1 MSKQP
6 LSMITGGVLLFV
18 FAAILFAFQV
28 RETEVALVTT
38 FGRYSESSTKEKPGL
53 YFRLPWPIQKV
64 HKFDNRI
71 QNFERKFEQTM
82 TSDASMLLITIYIG
96 WKIVDPHLFLQ
107 RFDGDE
113 NKAKQI
119 LENLV
124 RDAKNSVVGRHPFS
138 DLISPQKEQLKFDE
152 MESEMLAA
160 IQPKA
165 RENYG
170 IEVSLVGIKQLGLPE
185 SITGKVFERMR
196 AERQR
201 QVKRYQGE
209 GEAKAIEIRAQADL
223 QRQKIL
229 EDARAAATV
238 MMGQADAEAA
248 KYYRVFEQFPELAI
262 FLQQVKALKAA
273 TGDKTTLILGPDT
286 QPFNLL
292 RGLESAGRS
301 AEANSTDKSKE
312 EDRQVVDGDSSPAG
326 AVEEKKIVLPPIP
339 PIPIF
344 GK

>member
-28 RETEVALVTT
+28 RQTEVALVTT
-38 FGRYSESSTKEKPGL
+38 FGRHSDSSTKTEPGL

-64 HKFDNRI
+64 YKFDNRI

-82 TSDASMLLITIYIG
+82 TSDASTLLITIYIG
-96 WKIVDPHLFLQ
+96 WKIEDPQIFLQ

-124 RDAKNSVVGRHPFS
+124 RDAKNSVIGRHPFS

-165 RENYG
+165 R
-170 IEVSLVGIKQLGLPE
+170 
-185 SITGKVFERMR
+185 GKLRHRSVF
-196 AERQR
+196 
-201 QVKRYQGE
+201 G
-209 GEAKAIEIRAQADL
+209 
-223 QRQKIL
+223 
-229 EDARAAATV
+229 
-238 MMGQADAEAA
+238 
-248 KYYRVFEQFPELAI
+248 
-262 FLQQVKALKAA
+262 
-273 TGDKTTLILGPDT
+273 GD
-286 QPFNLL
+286 
-292 RGLESAGRS
+292 
-301 AEANSTDKSKE
+301 
-312 EDRQVVDGDSSPAG
+312 
-326 AVEEKKIVLPPIP
+326 
-339 PIPIF
+339 
-344 GK
+344 

>member
-1 MSKQP
+1 
-6 LSMITGGVLLFV
+6 MITGGVLLFV

-28 RETEVALVTT
+28 RQTEVALVTT
-38 FGRYSESSTKEKPGL
+38 FGRHSEASTKMEPGL

-64 HKFDNRI
+64 YKFDNRI
-71 QNFERKFEQTM
+71 QNFERKLEQTM
-82 TSDASMLLITIYIG
+82 TSDANTLLITIYIG
-96 WKIVDPHLFLQ
+96 WKIADPHLFLQ

-113 NKAKQI
+113 NRAKQI

-152 MESEMLAA
+152 MESEMLTA

-292 RGLESAGRS
+292 RGLESKERS
-301 AEANSTDKSKE
+301 AEGNSTNKPKE
-312 EDRQVVDGDSSPAG
+312 EERQVAGDSSTAAG
-326 AVEEKKIVLPPIP
+326 AIEEKKIVLPSHP
-339 PIPIF
+339 PIL

>member
-38 FGRYSESSTKEKPGL
+38 FGKYSESSTKTKPGL

-64 HKFDNRI
+64 YKFDNRI

-82 TSDASMLLITIYIG
+82 TSDANPLLITIYIG

-113 NKAKQI
+113 NRAKQI

-292 RGLESAGRS
+292 RGLESDGRS
-301 AEANSTDKSKE
+301 AEGNSTDKPKE
-312 EDRQVVDGDSSPAG
+312 EERQVAGDSSTAAG
-326 AVEEKKIVLPPIP
+326 AREKKEDCSSPSSSNIR
-339 PIPIF
+339 
-344 GK
+344 

>member
-1 MSKQP
+1 
-6 LSMITGGVLLFV
+6 
-18 FAAILFAFQV
+18 
-28 RETEVALVTT
+28 
-38 FGRYSESSTKEKPGL
+38 
-53 YFRLPWPIQKV
+53 
-64 HKFDNRI
+64 
-71 QNFERKFEQTM
+71 
-82 TSDASMLLITIYIG
+82 
-96 WKIVDPHLFLQ
+96 
-107 RFDGDE
+107 
-113 NKAKQI
+113 
-119 LENLV
+119 
-124 RDAKNSVVGRHPFS
+124 
-138 DLISPQKEQLKFDE
+138 
-152 MESEMLAA
+152 
-160 IQPKA
+160 
-165 RENYG
+165 
-170 IEVSLVGIKQLGLPE
+170 
-185 SITGKVFERMR
+185 MR

-301 AEANSTDKSKE
+301 AESNSTNKPKE
-312 EDRQVVDGDSSPAG
+312 EERQVADSDSSPAG
-326 AVEEKKIVLPPIP
+326 DAIEKKKIVLPSHP
-339 PIPIF
+339 PIL

>member
-28 RETEVALVTT
+28 RQTEVALVTT
-38 FGRYSESSTKEKPGL
+38 FGRHSESSTKAEPGL

-64 HKFDNRI
+64 YKFDNRI

-82 TSDASMLLITIYIG
+82 TSDANTLLITIYIG
-96 WKIVDPHLFLQ
+96 WKIADPHLFLQ

-113 NKAKQI
+113 NRAKQI

-152 MESEMLAA
+152 MEGEMLAA
-160 IQPKA
+160 IRPKA
-165 RENYG
+165 REIYG

-223 QRQKIL
+223 ERQKIL
-229 EDARAAATV
+229 EDARADATV

-292 RGLESAGRS
+292 RGLESKERS
-301 AEANSTDKSKE
+301 AELNSTDKPKE
-312 EDRQVVDGDSSPAG
+312 EERQVADDSSPADS
-326 AVEEKKIVLPPIP
+326 AIEEKKIVLPSHP
-339 PIPIF
+339 PIF

>member
-1 MSKQP
+1 
-6 LSMITGGVLLFV
+6 MITGGVLLFV

-28 RETEVALVTT
+28 RQTEVALVTT
-38 FGRYSESSTKEKPGL
+38 FGRHSDSSTKTEPGL

-64 HKFDNRI
+64 YKFDNRI

-82 TSDASMLLITIYIG
+82 TSDANTLLITIYIG
-96 WKIVDPHLFLQ
+96 WKISEPHLFLQ

-113 NKAKQI
+113 NRAKQI

-165 RENYG
+165 MENYG

-292 RGLESAGRS
+292 RGLESAERPTES
-301 AEANSTDKSKE
+301 NSTNKSKE
-312 EDRQVVDGDSSPAG
+312 EKRQVAGDSSPADG
-326 AVEEKKIVLPPIP
+326 AIEEKKIVLPPPP
-339 PIPIF
+339 PIPIL